1 MKGPDIH
8 RLSAGTVTFQ
18 MPLHQPSWSYDH
30 EALNRLVDVEVEIR
44 ALMRL
49 GSAGSGKYVTK
60 PTLTGNRQLVEQAAR
75 RIIDREG
82 PSFVQPVRVSARDIA
97 VHLRNCGDEQEASV
111 APCIPEY
118 SLPVGIG

>member
-1 MKGPDIH
+1 MRGSDIH

-60 PTLTGNRQLVEQAAR
+60 PTLAGNRQLVEQAAR

-82 PSFVQPVRVSARDIA
+82 PSFIQPVRVTVRD
-97 VHLRNCGDEQEASV
+97 V
-111 APCIPEY
+111 
-118 SLPVGIG
+118 